1 LVHDLM
7 EEEAQLASPSSQHA
21 ELADGAKE
29 TVTDRLLSLSVA
41 EIVRRLLSNILI
53 RQPAKPVLLFCLNIL
68 MVNAEPE
75 RIFSVLKQIVT
86 ATRSSLSQAHIEQLM
101 MIAMNSP
108 DLSDYFSE
116 SITSPLHSLLDVSKE
131 PSYCIA
137 GRT

>member
-1 LVHDLM
+1 MVHDLN

-21 ELADGAKE
+21 ELADGVKE
-29 TVTDRLLSLSVA
+29 IVTDRLLSVA
-41 EIVRRLLSNILI
+41 EIVRRLLSNMLI
-53 RQPAKPVLLFCLNIL
+53 RPAKSVLLFYFNIL

-86 ATRSSLSQAHIEQLM
+86 ATRSSLSQANIKQLM

-108 DLSDYFSE
+108 DLSQYFSE
-116 SITSPLHSLLDVSKE
+116 SITSPLHSLLYVSKE

-137 GRT
+137 GRA